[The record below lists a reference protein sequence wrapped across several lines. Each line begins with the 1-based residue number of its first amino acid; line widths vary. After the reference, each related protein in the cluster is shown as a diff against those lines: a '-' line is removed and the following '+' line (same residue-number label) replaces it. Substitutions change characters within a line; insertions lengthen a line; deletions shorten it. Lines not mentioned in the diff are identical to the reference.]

1 MTNFEITGDRE
12 LIEAMR
18 HATADVLEGVARAVT
33 ASALGL
39 QGDVKQRVIR
49 GPATGIVY
57 NKSTTTTTRRLRN
70 FFRAERTTRYRTHQA
85 SAPDEAPATD
95 TGRLANSIDFD
106 VVDRF
111 TATVGSK
118 LVYAAAL
125 EFGVPS
131 RKLRPRPYFTPAVE
145 AMRPRHK
152 ARLEAAIRGAL

>member
-1 MTNFEITGDRE
+1 MTDFEITGDRE

-18 HATADVLEGVARAVT
+18 NATDDILAGVSRAVT

-57 NKSTTTTTRRLRN
+57 EKTKPT
-70 FFRAERTTRYRTHQA
+70 RTHQA

-106 VVDRF
+106 AVDKF
-111 TATVGSK
+111 TATVGSN

-131 RKLRPRPYFTPAVE
+131 RNLEPRPYFTPAVE

>member
-1 MTNFEITGDRE
+1 MTDFEITGDRE

-49 GPATGIVY
+49 EPATGIIY
-57 NKSTTTTTRRLRN
+57 EKTNPT
-70 FFRAERTTRYRTHQA
+70 RTHQA

-95 TGRLANSIDFD
+95 TGRLAGSIDFD
-106 VVDRF
+106 AVDKF
-111 TATVGSK
+111 TATVGSN

-131 RKLRPRPYFTPAVE
+131 RNLEPRPYFTPAVE